1 MFNTI
6 EEKLTFF
13 LGENSFFN
21 EAILLSNNP
30 KSLAG
35 AFRLKYNNL
44 KDAQYPEI
52 NVLKDELLTI
62 INDKNINVSQEKRN
76 RYTADVKKLNNK
88 KQLIS
93 FIWNIILAGDNE
105 KVLKK

>member
-1 MFNTI
+1 MTI

-13 LGENSFFN
+13 LGEV
-21 EAILLSNNP
+21 LSDQKLRLSDKE

-35 AFRLKYNNL
+35 AFRLKYGNM
-44 KDAQYPEI
+44 KEFQYPDPGT
-52 NVLKDELLTI
+52 LKQDLIEL
-62 INDKNINVSQEKRN
+62 INDTNINVSQEKRN
-76 RYTADVKKLNNK
+76 KYTADVRKLVNK
-88 KQLIS
+88 KQLLT